1 MTSRGFKVTSLSGTK
16 ETLHFEKA
24 FESFGF
30 NENVTGFLL
39 RLMMGTVFVTSPPT
53 DTIPKSRKA

>member
-1 MTSRGFKVTSLSGTK
+1 
-16 ETLHFEKA
+16 
-24 FESFGF
+24 
-30 NENVTGFLL
+30 LL